1 MQFLNSI
8 FFYGWPLIALPL
20 VIHLIN
26 QRRHKTV
33 EWGAMLFLLSAKK
46 VSRGMAIIKHIF
58 ILGARMLAIAGL
70 LFAISRPLATGWFG
84 SIAGGKPETVIVV
97 LDRSASMKQQN
108 LTTGETKLNAGIEK
122 ISSLIAAFDDT
133 QQIVLIE
140 SIDNQP
146 VEIESPSALV
156 DYPKT
161 APTDSTADI
170 PTMVQTALEYISTN
184 QTGRT
189 DVWIC
194 SDARQNDWDPE
205 SSRWGSLQKGF
216 GELEGVNFHVL
227 NFAEDP
233 INNYSV
239 VVNRAQRV
247 LTNNGVELV
256 LDIGINRTADIESV
270 ERIPLEITING
281 ARSVLE
287 VSVENEEFGLTG
299 HRIPLDG
306 GTESG
311 WGKVELPADSN
322 ETDNVFYFSFAEQ
335 PILQTVI
342 VSDSRAEGSALA
354 LVGNAPMQRDR
365 TYVAKVYGTD
375 QLAEIDW
382 NETALLIWHARL
394 PQEREAKQVMNFVNN
409 GRSVVFFPP
418 KEIDDSEF
426 EGISWGEWKSAD
438 DNETTAVNF
447 WRNEDDL
454 LQKSRNGL
462 SLPVNE
468 LKIYQHCTINGDYR
482 TLARLEDDS
491 TLLGRRSTDTGGVY
505 FCSTLPTGA
514 YSSLQ
519 REGTVLFAMIHRA
532 LNSGADSI
540 GKARQLTAGTL
551 PAKNVVNLQQLAG
564 PEGALVESRP
574 FNAGVYGNEDQLI
587 ALNRPNIE
595 DTSRSIPTDEVNQLF
610 ESLDF
615 RIIDDQLGSKKSLA
629 SEIWKIFIAVMGIAL
644 LAEAALCLP
653 PKPEPQTELQPAAG
667 GVA

>member
-1 MQFLNSI
+1 M
-8 FFYGWPLIALPL
+8 
-20 VIHLIN
+20 
-26 QRRHKTV
+26 
-33 EWGAMLFLLSAKK
+33 FLLSAQK

-58 ILGARMLAIAGL
+58 ILCARMLAIAGL

-84 SIAGGKPETVIVV
+84 SIAGGKPESVIVL

-108 LTTGETKLNAGIEK
+108 LTTGETKLNSGIEK
-122 ISSLIAAFDDT
+122 ISNLIAAFGDT

-140 SIDNQP
+140 STDNIP

-161 APTDSTADI
+161 APTDSTADV
-170 PTMVQTALEYISTN
+170 PTMVQTALEYISAN

-194 SDARQNDWDPE
+194 SDARQNDWEPE

-216 GELEGVNFHVL
+216 SDLEGVNFHVL

-233 INNYSV
+233 TRNYSV
-239 VVNRAQRV
+239 VVNQAQRV
-247 LTNNGVELV
+247 LTNSGVELI
-256 LDIGINRTADIESV
+256 LDIGINRTADIKSA

-287 VSVENEEFGLTG
+287 VNVENEEFGLTG

-354 LVGNAPMQRDR
+354 LVGNTPMQRDR
-365 TYVAKVYGTD
+365 TYAAKVYGTD
-375 QLAEIDW
+375 QLAEINW
-382 NETALLIWHARL
+382 NETALLVWHARL
-394 PQEREAKQVMNFVNN
+394 PQGREAKQVMNFVNN

-418 KEIDDSEF
+418 KKVDDTAF
-426 EGISWGEWKSAD
+426 DGVSWGDWKSAD
-438 DNETTAVNF
+438 GNAATAVNF

-454 LQKSRNGL
+454 LQKSRNGR

-468 LKIYQHCTINGDYR
+468 LKIYQYCTLNGDCR
-482 TLARLEDDS
+482 TLARLEDGS
-491 TLLGRRSTDTGGVY
+491 TLLARKSTDTGGVY

-519 REGTVLFAMIHRA
+519 RDGTVLFAMIHRA

-551 PAKNVVNLQQLAG
+551 PAKNVVDLNQLAG

-574 FNAGVYGNEDQLI
+574 FNAGVYGNEDQVI
-587 ALNRPNIE
+587 ALNRPNVE
-595 DTSRSIPTDEVNQLF
+595 DTSLSIPTDEVSQLF
-610 ESLDF
+610 EGLDF
-615 RIIDDQLGSKKSLA
+615 RIVDDQLGSNKSLA
-629 SEIWKIFIAVMGIAL
+629 SEVWKIFIAIMGISL
-644 LAEAALCLP
+644 LVEAILCLP
-653 PKPEPQTELQPAAG
+653 PKPEPQTELQPTVG
-667 GVA
+667 GTA

>member
-1 MQFLNSI
+1 M
-8 FFYGWPLIALPL
+8 
-20 VIHLIN
+20 
-26 QRRHKTV
+26 
-33 EWGAMLFLLSAKK
+33 FLLTAKK
-46 VSRGMAIIKHIF
+46 VSRGMAIIKHVF

-140 SIDNQP
+140 SADNQP
-146 VEIESPSALV
+146 VEIESPSALT

-161 APTDSTADI
+161 APTDSTADV
-170 PTMVQTALEYISTN
+170 PAMVQTALEYISAN

-189 DVWIC
+189 DIWIC
-194 SDARQNDWDPE
+194 SDARQNDWDPD
-205 SSRWGSLQKGF
+205 SSRWGSLKEGF

-233 INNYSV
+233 TNNYSV

-247 LTNNGVELV
+247 LTNSGVELV

-299 HRIPLDG
+299 HHIPLDG

-335 PILQTVI
+335 PILETVI
-342 VSDSRAEGSALA
+342 ISDSRAEGSAFA
-354 LVGNAPMQRDR
+354 LVGNAPMQRER
-365 TYVAKVYGTD
+365 TYVAKVYSTD
-375 QLAEIDW
+375 QLAEINW

-394 PQEREAKQVMNFVNN
+394 PQGREAKQVMNFVNN

-418 KEIDDSEF
+418 KEVDDAEF
-426 EGISWGEWKSAD
+426 DGVSWGDWKSTDA
-438 DNETTAVNF
+438 NATTAVNF

-491 TLLGRRSTDTGGVY
+491 ALLARKSTDTGGVY

-514 YSSLQ
+514 FSSLQ

-551 PAKNVVNLQQLAG
+551 PARNVVDLQQLAG
-564 PEGALVESRP
+564 PKEALVESRP
-574 FNAGVYGNEDQLI
+574 FSAGVYGTKDQMI
-587 ALNRPNIE
+587 ALNRPNVE

-610 ESLDF
+610 EGLDF
-615 RIIDDQLGSKKSLA
+615 HIIDDQLGSDKSLA
-629 SEIWKIFIAVMGIAL
+629 SEVWKIFVAVMGIAL
-644 LAEAALCLP
+644 FAEAVLCLP
-653 PKPEPQTELQPAAG
+653 PKPEPQTELQPTAG
-667 GVA
+667 GIA

>member
-1 MQFLNSI
+1 M
-8 FFYGWPLIALPL
+8 
-20 VIHLIN
+20 
-26 QRRHKTV
+26 
-33 EWGAMLFLLSAKK
+33 FLLSAKK
-46 VSRGMAIIKHIF
+46 VSRGMAIIKHMF
-58 ILGARMLAIAGL
+58 ILGSRMLAIAGL

-108 LTTGETKLNAGIEK
+108 LTTGETKLNSGIDK
-122 ISSLIAAFDDT
+122 ISNLIAAFDDN

-140 SIDNQP
+140 SADNQP

-161 APTDSTADI
+161 TPTDSTADV
-170 PTMVQTALEYISTN
+170 PTMVQTALEYISAN

-205 SSRWGSLQKGF
+205 SSRWGSLKSGF
-216 GELEGVNFHVL
+216 SDLEGVNFHVL
-227 NFAEDP
+227 NFAKDP
-233 INNYSV
+233 TNNYSV
-239 VVNRAQRV
+239 VVKRAQRV

-256 LDIGINRTADIESV
+256 LDIDINRTADIQSV

-287 VSVENEEFGLTG
+287 VSVENESFGLTG

-342 VSDSRAEGSALA
+342 VSDSRTEGSAFA
-354 LVGNAPMQRDR
+354 VVGNAPMQRDR

-375 QLAEIDW
+375 QLAEINW
-382 NETALLIWHARL
+382 NETALLIWHAQL

-418 KEIDDSEF
+418 KEVDGAEF
-426 EGISWGEWKSAD
+426 DGVSWGDWKRAD
-438 DNETTAVNF
+438 DKATTAVDF

-454 LQKSRNGL
+454 LKKSRNGL

-468 LKIYQHCTINGDYR
+468 LKIYQHCTINGDCR
-482 TLARLEDDS
+482 TLARLEDNS
-491 TLLGRRSTDTGGVY
+491 TLLARKSTDTGGVY

-519 REGTVLFAMIHRA
+519 RDGTVLYAMLHRA

-540 GKARQLTAGTL
+540 GKARQLTAGSL
-551 PAKNVVNLQQLAG
+551 PAKNVVDLQQLAG
-564 PEGALVESRP
+564 PEDALVESRP
-574 FNAGVYGNEDQLI
+574 FSAGVYGNEDQMI
-587 ALNRPNIE
+587 ALNRPSIE

-610 ESLDF
+610 DGLDF
-615 RIIDDQLGSKKSLA
+615 RIIDDQLGSNKSLA
-629 SEIWKIFIAVMGIAL
+629 SEAWKIFIAVMGIAL
-644 LAEAALCLP
+644 LVEAVLCLP
-653 PKPEPQTELQPAAG
+653 PIPEPQTELQPTAG
-667 GVA
+667 GAA